1 MEGLLV
7 VLLIPLGF
15 VLLLGLWVIVM
26 YNTLVRLRNH
36 VTESWSDI
44 DVELKR
50 RYELIP
56 NLVET
61 VKGYAAHERDVFEKV
76 IAARNAA
83 MANHGS
89 PQEQARD
96 ENVLVGSLRHLFAV
110 SEAYPTLKASA
121 TFLKL
126 QEELTNTEDRIQR
139 ARRFYNANVRDL
151 NNRVLTVPS
160 NVIAN
165 LFAFKTAE
173 FFEIEDASVRQPPAV
188 KLG

>member
-1 MEGLLV
+1 MEY
-7 VLLIPLGF
+7 LLIPFGIL
-15 VLLLGLWVIVM
+15 LLLGLWVAVM
-26 YNTLVRLRNH
+26 YNGLVRIRNH

-50 RYELIP
+50 RYDLIP

-61 VKGYAAHERDVFEKV
+61 VKGYAAHERDVFERV
-76 IAARNAA
+76 IAARNTA

-96 ENVLVGSLRHLFAV
+96 ENAMIGSLRQLFAV
-110 SEAYPTLKASA
+110 SEAYPELKASA
-121 TFLKL
+121 NFLKL

-139 ARRFYNANVRDL
+139 ARRFYNANIRDL

-165 LFAFKTAE
+165 MFGFKTGE
-173 FFEIEDASVRQPPAV
+173 FFEIEDASVRQPPSV
-188 KLG
+188 KLT